1 MYCLSEG
8 EVVQIRPCIVYTE
21 VLINKLVWPAS
32 EVVLIHSSTLAYC
45 SDTKKNKK
53 KKTNRRT
60 PLQDVPFLNYCLC
73 YY

>member
-53 KKTNRRT
+53 KKNK
-60 PLQDVPFLNYCLC
+60 
-73 YY
+73 